1 VEISSALPFFHFV
14 SSVYHPQLLLRY
26 CRASIGQAQQLIG
39 PMRVWI
45 LVISALTM
53 LASPL
58 ANAQAEE
65 EAAPFSG
72 TTKHSAPS
80 DQSKP
85 ATAAP
90 DQKKKSNE
98 APAVE
103 RKPITEEPPSEKPE
117 PRTGKPKSAAKK
129 DKEQEHEP
137 LDPDA
142 GASTLTYDTLGLLPN
157 PWTDKGVK
165 FALSYVADTLGN
177 VSGGIRRQLA
187 YEGRLNGAID
197 LDLARIA
204 GWQGLSFH
212 ANVFQIHGRGLSRT
226 DIDNLMPVSSIEGS
240 ATTRLYEAWFEQRW
254 ASNKYS
260 LRAGQLAAD
269 AEFFTTRYSD
279 PFINASYGWP
289 AILAVNLPSG
299 APSPPLS
306 SVGARF
312 KASPTEQI
320 TILSAVF
327 NGDPAGPGP
336 DDPQSRDRYGLN
348 FRVNDPP
355 LFLQEFQYAWNQ
367 AKDAKGLP
375 GTFKLGGWYHAGLF
389 NDQRFAANG
398 LSQAAPA
405 ASADAAQLRS
415 DYGVYGVVEQMVK
428 RFAGDDDARG
438 IGTFL
443 RLSTTPA
450 DRNLVDFCADAGIS
464 IVGLDDK
471 RPHDKIGLGLAYARV
486 SNRARDLDR
495 DYENLGALNRPIR
508 DYEAL
513 LSVSYLAEIRTGWTV
528 LPTLQYVI
536 HPGGGYVFDNGL
548 PSPDISHS

>member
-1 VEISSALPFFHFV
+1 
-14 SSVYHPQLLLRY
+14 
-26 CRASIGQAQQLIG
+26 
-39 PMRVWI
+39 MRVWI
-45 LVISALTM
+45 PVISAFAILT
-53 LASPL
+53 LPL
-58 ANAQAEE
+58 ARGQAEE
-65 EAAPFSG
+65 QPAPPSS
-72 TTKHSAPS
+72 TTTPPAPS
-80 DQSKP
+80 DASKP
-85 ATAAP
+85 LAAP
-90 DQKKKSNE
+90 AASDDNKKSNE
-98 APAVE
+98 PPAAG

-117 PRTGKPKSAAKK
+117 PRTGKAKSAAKK

-137 LDPDA
+137 LDPDT
-142 GASTLTYDTLGLLPN
+142 GSSTLTHETLGFLPN

-177 VSGGIRRQLA
+177 VSGGIRRQLT

-226 DIDNLMPVSSIEGS
+226 DIGNLMPVSSIEAL

-254 ASNKYS
+254 AGQKYS

-269 AEFFTTRYSD
+269 TEFFTTRYSD

-312 KASPTEQI
+312 KAVITESI
-320 TILSAVF
+320 TSLSAVF

-375 GTFKLGGWYHAGLF
+375 GTLKLGGWYHAGMF
-389 NDQRFAANG
+389 ADQRFAANG
-398 LSQAAPA
+398 VSQATSG
-405 ASADAAQLRS
+405 ASADPAQLRS
-415 DYGVYGVVEQMVK
+415 DYGVYGTIEQMVK
-428 RFAGDDDARG
+428 RFSGDDDARG

-443 RLSTTPA
+443 RVSTTPS
-450 DRNLVDFCADAGIS
+450 DRNLIDFYADTGIS
-464 IVGLDDK
+464 IIGLDDK
-471 RPHDKIGLGLAYARV
+471 RPHDKIGLGFAYARV

-495 DYENLGALNRPIR
+495 DYEALGVMNRPVR
-508 DYEAL
+508 DYEGL
-513 LSVSYLAEIRTGWTV
+513 LNVSYLAEIKTGWTV
-528 LPTLQYVI
+528 LPNFQYVI
-536 HPGGGYVFDNGL
+536 HPGGRYVFDNGVPKPVGNTAVL
-548 PSPDISHS
+548 GVRSVLKF

>member
-1 VEISSALPFFHFV
+1 V
-14 SSVYHPQLLLRY
+14 SP
-26 CRASIGQAQQLIG
+26 A
-39 PMRVWI
+39 
-45 LVISALTM
+45 
-53 LASPL
+53 
-58 ANAQAEE
+58 AE
-65 EAAPFSG
+65 P
-72 TTKHSAPS
+72 
-80 DQSKP
+80 
-85 ATAAP
+85 
-90 DQKKKSNE
+90 
-98 APAVE
+98 
-103 RKPITEEPPSEKPE
+103 KPITEEPPSEKPE
-117 PRTGKPKSAAKK
+117 PRTGKAKSAAKK

-137 LDPDA
+137 LDPDT
-142 GASTLTYDTLGLLPN
+142 GSSTLSHETLGFLPN

-177 VSGGIRRQLA
+177 VSGGIRRQLT

-226 DIDNLMPVSSIEGS
+226 DIGNLMPVSSIEAL

-254 ASNKYS
+254 AGQKYS

-269 AEFFTTRYSD
+269 TEFFTTRYSD

-312 KASPTEQI
+312 KAVITESI
-320 TILSAVF
+320 TSLSAVF

-375 GTFKLGGWYHAGLF
+375 GTLKLGGWYHAGMF
-389 NDQRFAANG
+389 ADQRFAANG
-398 LSQAAPA
+398 VSQATSG
-405 ASADAAQLRS
+405 ASADPAQLRS
-415 DYGVYGVVEQMVK
+415 DYGVYGTIEQMVK
-428 RFAGDDDARG
+428 RFSGDDDARG

-443 RLSTTPA
+443 RVSTTPS
-450 DRNLVDFCADAGIS
+450 DRNLIDFYADTGIS
-464 IVGLDDK
+464 IIGLDDK
-471 RPHDKIGLGLAYARV
+471 RPHDKIGLGFAYARV

-495 DYENLGALNRPIR
+495 DYEALGVMNRPVR
-508 DYEAL
+508 DYEGL
-513 LSVSYLAEIRTGWTV
+513 LNVSYLAEIKTGWTV
-528 LPTLQYVI
+528 LPNFQYVI
-536 HPGGGYVFDNGL
+536 HPGGRYVFDNGVPKPVGNTAVL
-548 PSPDISHS
+548 GVRSVLKF